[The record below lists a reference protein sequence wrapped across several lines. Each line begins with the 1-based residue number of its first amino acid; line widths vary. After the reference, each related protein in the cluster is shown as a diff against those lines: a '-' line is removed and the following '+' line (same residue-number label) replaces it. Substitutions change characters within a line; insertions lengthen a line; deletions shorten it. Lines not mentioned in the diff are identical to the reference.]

1 MREFD
6 LVSRPWILTR
16 GVDGRI
22 GEVGLEELFATAHGL
37 RAIVGEVPTQTFAL
51 VRLLLAILH
60 RATDGPPDGHVWGV
74 LWRDAVL
81 PVADVVDYL
90 DAFRDRFDLLH
101 AATPFYQV
109 ADLRTAKGEA
119 FGLDRLVADVP
130 SRKPFFTTRLKAG
143 LERISPA
150 EAARWVVHCQAFD
163 PSGIKSGAVGD
174 PRVKSG
180 KGHPKGPGWAGR
192 VGGLFIEG
200 RTLRETLLLNL
211 IPAGSPHVRH
221 GLDDLPV
228 WERPPQT
235 ACEEVSGGREPFGP
249 LDLYTWQSRRIRLFG
264 DGDGITGVIVANGDQ
279 LRPQNRHDLEPLSAW
294 RRSQAQEKALRRP
307 LVYMPREHDPERAI
321 WRGLAALLPAA
332 TPAQLGRAADALAP
346 AVLGWIGQAQY
357 SGDLATDQHV
367 RAHAIGM
374 QYGDNL
380 STTIEIVDDAMDMAV
395 ALLAERHRE
404 LAAAAVTAVEH
415 ADAGAA
421 ALGYLAANLAEA
433 AGGDGAG
440 PKDRAREQAYAAL
453 DAPFRHWL
461 AGLGPGSDPR
471 QSLEAW
477 HQGAHRILLDLGR
490 ELVDRAGP
498 AAWVGRLVGPEDRQ
512 RHVSTP
518 EADIWFR
525 RQIRKA
531 FELAS
536 TPERTGGS
544 P

>member
-16 GVDGRI
+16 RLDGRI

-60 RATDGPPDGHVWGV
+60 RATDGPPDGHAWRA
-74 LWRDAVL
+74 LWRDPTL
-81 PVADVVDYL
+81 PVADVTDYL
-90 DAFRDRFDLLH
+90 GAFRDRFDLLH
-101 AATPFYQV
+101 PVTPFYQV
-109 ADLRTAKGEA
+109 AELRTAKGEV
-119 FGLDRLVADVP
+119 FGLDRLIADVP
-130 SRKPFFTTRLKAG
+130 TGEPFFTTRLKAG
-143 LERISPA
+143 VERISPA

-174 PRVKSG
+174 PRVKNG
-180 KGHPKGPGWAGR
+180 KGYPIGTGWAGSL
-192 VGGLFIEG
+192 GGVFAEG

-211 IPAGSPHVRH
+211 IPAAHLRSDDR
-221 GLDDLPV
+221 DLPV

-235 ACEEVSGGREPFGP
+235 GCEEVPGGREPYGP

-264 DGDGITGVIVANGDQ
+264 DGDAVTGVIVANGDQ

-294 RRSQAQEKALRRP
+294 RRSQAQEKALKRP

-332 TPAQLGRAADALAP
+332 IPVQGSGPADALAP
-346 AVLGWIGQAQY
+346 AVLGWIGQAHY
-357 SGDLATDQHV
+357 RGDLAADQHV
-367 RAHAIGM
+367 RARAVGMRYGSQQAI
-374 QYGDNL
+374 
-380 STTIEIVDDAMDMAV
+380 TIEIVDDAMDMAV

-461 AGLGPGSDPR
+461 AGLGPRSDPR
-471 QSLEAW
+471 QALEAW
-477 HQGAHRILLDLGR
+477 HETAHRILLDLGR
-490 ELVDRAGP
+490 ELVDHAGP
-498 AAWVGRLVGPEDRQ
+498 AAWVGRLVGPEGRQ

-531 FELAS
+531 FKLAS
-536 TPERTGGS
+536 TPAQTGGS

>member
-1 MREFD
+1 
-6 LVSRPWILTR
+6 V
-16 GVDGRI
+16 
-22 GEVGLEELFATAHGL
+22 
-37 RAIVGEVPTQTFAL
+37 
-51 VRLLLAILH
+51 
-60 RATDGPPDGHVWGV
+60 
-74 LWRDAVL
+74 
-81 PVADVVDYL
+81 
-90 DAFRDRFDLLH
+90 
-101 AATPFYQV
+101 
-109 ADLRTAKGEA
+109 
-119 FGLDRLVADVP
+119 FGLDRLIADVP
-130 SRKPFFTTRLKAG
+130 TGEPFFTTRLKAG
-143 LERISPA
+143 VERISPA

-174 PRVKSG
+174 PRVKNG
-180 KGHPKGPGWAGR
+180 KGYPIGTGWAGSL
-192 VGGLFIEG
+192 GGVFVEG

-211 IPAGSPHVRH
+211 LPAAHLRSDDR
-221 GLDDLPV
+221 DLPV

-235 ACEEVSGGREPFGP
+235 GCEEVPGGREPYGP
-249 LDLYTWQSRRIRLFG
+249 LDLYTWQSRRIRLVG
-264 DGDGITGVIVANGDQ
+264 DGDAVTGVIVANGDQ
-279 LRPQNRHDLEPLSAW
+279 LRPQNRHDLEPLSVW
-294 RRSQAQEKALRRP
+294 RRSQAQEKALKRP

-332 TPAQLGRAADALAP
+332 TPVQGRGPADALAP
-346 AVLGWIGQAQY
+346 AVLGWIGQAHY
-357 SGDLATDQHV
+357 RGDLAADQHV
-367 RAHAIGM
+367 RARAIGM
-374 QYGDNL
+374 CYG
-380 STTIEIVDDAMDMAV
+380 SQQATTIEIVDDAMDMAV

-421 ALGYLAANLAEA
+421 ALGNLAANLAEA

-440 PKDRAREQAYAAL
+440 PKDRGREQAYAAL

-461 AGLGPGSDPR
+461 AGLDPRSDPR
-471 QSLEAW
+471 EALEAW
-477 HQGAHRILLDLGR
+477 HKTAHRILLDLGR

-498 AAWVGRLVGPEDRQ
+498 AAWVGRLIGPEGRR

-525 RQIRKA
+525 RQIRRA